1 MPCRIASRIQ
11 DQGLSVVNWRVAR
24 CMRFDR
30 QEEGDEPPAG
40 SDLAASDSV
49 HEARELS
56 DIWQKNLRF
65 PTETD

>member
-11 DQGLSVVNWRVAR
+11 EQGLPVVDWKVAG
-24 CMRFDR
+24 CMRPGK

>member
-1 MPCRIASRIQ
+1 
-11 DQGLSVVNWRVAR
+11 
-24 CMRFDR
+24 MRPDK